1 LTNASAC
8 SMLAA
13 VVLETLRAGA
23 ALGRGAAARAVAVSR
38 AAGASLLGPAA
49 AEPDRDRALA
59 RYRGVA
65 GEYDLLTAAGGPYR
79 RRAVAALGLRP
90 GEVVLD
96 VGCGT
101 GLNFGPLAEAVGAEG
116 RLIGIEQCPEMLARA
131 AERSG
136 AAAATDV
143 MLVEAPAEEADIPLR
158 ADAALLCGT
167 HDIVRSEEALRN
179 VLRHVRP
186 GGRVVAG
193 GAKWVPWWR
202 PGSAAL
208 NLWTWQVNRPFVT
221 TFEGFDRPWSLL
233 EALVD
238 DLAVEEVLMGG
249 GYIAAGSA
257 PVR

>member
-1 LTNASAC
+1 MVLEAVRASA
-8 SMLAA
+8 AI
-13 VVLETLRAGA
+13 
-23 ALGRGAAARAVAVSR
+23 GRGAAGRAAELSR
-38 AAGASLLGPAA
+38 AAAASLLAHAA
-49 AEPDRDRALA
+49 AGPDRERALA
-59 RYRGVA
+59 SYHDVA
-65 GEYDLLTAAGGPYR
+65 SDYDRLTSGGDPYR
-79 RRAVAALGLRP
+79 RRAVAALDLCP

-101 GLNFGPLAEAVGAEG
+101 GLNFGPLAEAVGADG

-131 AERSG
+131 ADRAG
-136 AAAATDV
+136 AAAMTDV
-143 MLVEAPAEEADIPLR
+143 TLVEAPAEEADLAVR

-167 HDIVRSEEALRN
+167 HDIVRSECALRN

-208 NLWTWQVNRPFVT
+208 NLWTWQVNRPYVT

-233 EALVD
+233 EDLVD
-238 DLAVEEVLMGG
+238 EFAVEEVLLGG
-249 GYIAAGSA
+249 GYIAAGIA

>member
-1 LTNASAC
+1 MVSG
-8 SMLAA
+8 A
-13 VVLETLRAGA
+13 VRVGA
-23 ALGRGAAARAVAVSR
+23 ALGRGAAER
-38 AAGASLLGPAA
+38 AADAARGAAAALLGPAA
-49 AEPDRDRALA
+49 GAPDRDRALA
-59 RYRGVA
+59 RYHRVA
-65 GEYDLLTAAGGPYR
+65 ADYDLLTAAGDRYR

-101 GLNFGPLAEAVGAEG
+101 GLNFAPLAAAVGERG
-116 RLIGIEQCPEMLARA
+116 RLIGIEQCPDMLARA
-131 AERSG
+131 AGRID

-143 MLVEAPAEEADIPLR
+143 TLVEAPAEEADLRLR

-167 HDIVRSEEALRN
+167 HDIVRSGRALRN

-186 GGRVVAG
+186 GGRVVAA
-193 GAKWVPWWR
+193 GAKWAPWWR

-233 EALVD
+233 EDLVD

>member
-1 LTNASAC
+1 MVSGA
-8 SMLAA
+8 M
-13 VVLETLRAGA
+13 RAGA
-23 ALGRGAAARAVAVSR
+23 ALGRGAAGR
-38 AAGASLLGPAA
+38 AAHVARGAAASLLGPAGGA
-49 AEPDRDRALA
+49 PDRDRALA
-59 RYRGVA
+59 RYHDVA
-65 GEYDLLTAAGGPYR
+65 DDYDLLTAAGGLYR
-79 RRAVAALGLRP
+79 RRAVAALCLRP

-101 GLNFGPLAEAVGAEG
+101 GLNFAPLAEAVGTGG
-116 RLIGIEQCPEMLARA
+116 RLIGIEQSPDMLARA
-131 AERSG
+131 AGRVG
-136 AAAATDV
+136 AVAATHV
-143 MLVEAPAEEADIPLR
+143 TLVEAPAEEADLPLR

-167 HDIVRSEEALRN
+167 HDIVRSRRALRN

-208 NLWTWQVNRPFVT
+208 NLWTWQVNRPYVT

-233 EALVD
+233 EDLVD
-238 DLAVEEVLMGG
+238 DLAVEEVLLGG
-249 GYIAAGSA
+249 GYVAAGSA